1 MVGGSDSRRNRT
13 AIISPEAKQRSR
25 NSVAIFVWIPGLCS
39 RMIHLK
45 YGINEEAPRVAV
57 VSAKSQHFADG
68 AATRLALDMDNEID
82 CFSDLCLGVREG
94 RLRMVTHHEIGKAM
108 KGLFR

>member
-1 MVGGSDSRRNRT
+1 
-13 AIISPEAKQRSR
+13 
-25 NSVAIFVWIPGLCS
+25 
-39 RMIHLK
+39 MIHLK

-82 CFSDLCLGVREG
+82 RFSDLRFGVREG
-94 RLRMVTHHEIGKAM
+94 RLRMVAHHEIGKAM